1 MADANPL
8 VDALLAAL
16 PCRCARC
23 TPRLASAWEAASVCV
38 GTARGRRQAGRFL
51 ANSGGVDVAK
61 AAHLLTDSLLWRHAL
76 GDVAD
81 PGLHAAVLSAST
93 EGVHSRRD
101 RAGRP
106 VVLVRLGFSDPSK
119 LATEHYNGET
129 GEEGWLRYHVWCN
142 ERALDV
148 AEQRV
153 VIMDLANLSKW
164 HLAPGALAS
173 LQRMVGLDRRHYPG
187 TVKAYLVLNP
197 PSAVRALFLS
207 AWPAVT
213 SWMDETTLAGVKL
226 LGAVDDAATR
236 EELLKHLSEDDLPRH
251 LGGRCAHAVRV
262 HPALRSG
269 FAAVDDEAVAEV
281 PPGQYAVAT
290 CAIAAADGAE
300 ADGAADGAEDGAAAD
315 GAAASSREELFVR
328 CLLYSGYAC
337 AGDVSAEWRLADGG
351 VATALETTSVDNT
364 ALGAPEAATLALAP
378 PPAGAA
384 APALLR
390 VHLHNSD
397 GYRWR
402 YFFFER
408 PGAAATEWQGEGL
421 PA

>member
-1 MADANPL
+1 MWDLPPAEGAEDPFPKVVVDFDFANVEASDARGDADARDDDDAFCDL
-8 VDALLAAL
+8 TACSLLSCDADLGCGFTQVGDDHAGGGQLAITAGAWEEVVDAD
-16 PCRCARC
+16 
-23 TPRLASAWEAASVCV
+23 
-38 GTARGRRQAGRFL
+38 GTL
-51 ANSGGVDVAK
+51 YY
-61 AAHLLTDSLLWRHAL
+61 
-76 GDVAD
+76 
-81 PGLHAAVLSAST
+81 
-93 EGVHSRRD
+93 
-101 RAGRP
+101 
-106 VVLVRLGFSDPSK
+106 
-119 LATEHYNGET
+119 YNGET

-300 ADGAADGAEDGAAAD
+300 ADGAADGAEDGAAAG

-351 VATALETTSVDNT
+351 VATAHAYPL
-364 ALGAPEAATLALAP
+364 
-378 PPAGAA
+378 
-384 APALLR
+384 
-390 VHLHNSD
+390 
-397 GYRWR
+397 
-402 YFFFER
+402 
-408 PGAAATEWQGEGL
+408 
-421 PA
+421 